1 MRRLFLLASILVL
14 AGCGG
19 GGGGGGGGSQTFTTD
34 DLPKLVLKPSESPKG
49 LEYVKSQSGAN
60 LLEKAQ
66 GGKGLE
72 PLKKDGL
79 EGDYGTRFLSKG
91 GKTGPVFAESLV
103 LVFKDSSGAS
113 KALSF
118 TKTQATRGGKQVGVS
133 AKGLGEEGWALRG
146 SFFSAN
152 APETYF
158 YTWRVGNAV
167 LSLILSGSVTEKQAR
182 GYADKL
188 DSRAKEV
195 AK

>member
-1 MRRLFLLASILVL
+1 VRRLVLLASILVL

-19 GGGGGGGGSQTFTTD
+19 GGGGTQAFTTD
-34 DLPKLVLKPSESPKG
+34 DLPKLVLKPSESPKE

-60 LLEKAQ
+60 LLERAQ
-66 GGKGLE
+66 GGQGLA
-72 PLKKDGL
+72 PLKQAGL

-91 GKTGPVFAESLV
+91 GATGPVFAESLA
-103 LVFKDSSGAS
+103 LVFKDSGGAS

-118 TKTQATRGGKQVGVS
+118 TKAQATRGGKQVGVS
-133 AKGLGEEGWALRG
+133 AKGLGEEGWGLRG

-167 LSLILSGSVTEKQAR
+167 LSLILAGTVTEKQAR
-182 GYADKL
+182 GYADRL
-188 DSRAKEV
+188 DSRAKQ
-195 AK
+195 AAR